1 MATDGREQHLH
12 PDTGAS
18 VLTDDVVMRLRA
30 GRTSLPVVRL
40 PATYRKKGTAKH

>member
-30 GRTSLPVVRL
+30 GQTSLPVVRL
-40 PATYRKKGTAKH
+40 PATYRKKGTAKD